1 MPEKKSSFARLIKK
15 FFRYSIYLLLALFIL
30 ANVFIVV
37 TGRYYLYKGVANTY
51 LIGQSGPG
59 IYDVEIF
66 PYKTMVP
73 GKPISWIET
82 DALAS
87 KKLKKKD
94 QKYLENLGTKGFLVF
109 HGDTLVVEQYFGEH
123 DRNSVSNS
131 FSAGKTIVA
140 LLIGIAIEE
149 GSIKSLDEPLAVYMP
164 EFSKDGKEKIT
175 IRHLLMMASGLSWH
189 ESGANPLSDNAE
201 SYYGSDLYGL
211 TTAQTVV
218 REPGKTFLYQSGNT
232 QLLGFVIKKAT
243 GMSVAEY
250 AEEKLWKRIGAESE
264 AFWSMDREEGDEKAF
279 CCFYASARDF
289 ARLGKL
295 FMTDGK
301 FGEDQVVPAWYIQE
315 MIKLPAMLT
324 EEGTPNQRYGLHVW
338 VYDDGQSPMIYLR
351 GIKGQYVFV
360 LPEEDLLV
368 VRVGEMRLPDVQI
381 PQNKMLGKKTRVDY
395 EQKAGHAG
403 EIFEYIKIARNIVKK
418 K

>member
-279 CCFYASARDF
+279 CC
-289 ARLGKL
+289 L
-295 FMTDGK
+295 
-301 FGEDQVVPAWYIQE
+301 
-315 MIKLPAMLT
+315 
-324 EEGTPNQRYGLHVW
+324 
-338 VYDDGQSPMIYLR
+338 
-351 GIKGQYVFV
+351 
-360 LPEEDLLV
+360 
-368 VRVGEMRLPDVQI
+368 
-381 PQNKMLGKKTRVDY
+381 
-395 EQKAGHAG
+395 
-403 EIFEYIKIARNIVKK
+403 
-418 K
+418 

>member
-30 ANVFIVV
+30 TNVFIVV

-59 IYDVEIF
+59 IYDLEIF

-73 GKPISWIET
+73 GMPISWIET
-82 DALAS
+82 DALES
-87 KKLKKKD
+87 KKLRKKD

-109 HGDTLVVEQYFGEH
+109 HGDTLLVEQYFGEH

-149 GSIKSLDEPLAVYMP
+149 GSIKSLDEPLAIYMP

-189 ESGANPLSDNAE
+189 ESGTNPLSDNAE

-211 TTAQTVV
+211 STAQTVV
-218 REPGKTFLYQSGNT
+218 REPGKTFIYQSGNT

-250 AEEKLWKRIGAESE
+250 AEEKLWKRIGAEAE
-264 AFWSMDREEGDEKAF
+264 ARWSMDREDGDEKAF
-279 CCFYASARDF
+279 CCFYATARDF

-315 MIKLPAMLT
+315 MIKLPPMLT
-324 EEGTPNQRYGLHVW
+324 EDGTQNQRYGLHVW
-338 VYDDGQSPMIYLR
+338 VYDDGQSPIIYFR
-351 GIKGQYVFV
+351 GIKGQYIFV

-368 VRVGEMRLPDVQI
+368 VRVGEMRLPDAQM
-381 PQNKMLGKKTRVDY
+381 PQNKILGKKTKVDY
-395 EQKAGHAG
+395 EQKVGHAG